1 MKRAVVFGGGRITD
15 YTSLCFTHKD
25 GDYIICADSGI
36 IHCEKLGLKADLWVG
51 DFDSCDFDTC
61 KNLSCAK
68 EAVIERLNPVK
79 DMSDTEYA
87 LDYAVQNG
95 YDTLIL
101 IGGIGSRLDH
111 SLSNL
116 YLTEKYFKMGIKL
129 TVVDESN
136 VINFVRNS
144 SFLAAKSRFKYV
156 SILPLEDCVVSCSG
170 FCYNLSH
177 EKLFRNSTRAISN
190 ELSDDAGTITIHDGS
205 AFIIES
211 ID

>member
-1 MKRAVVFGGGRITD
+1 MKRAVVFGGGRIAD
-15 YTSLCFTHKD
+15 YTSLCFTHQA

-36 IHCEKLGLKADLWVG
+36 IHCEELGLKADLWVG

-61 KNLSCAK
+61 INLPCARNVSIK
-68 EAVIERLNPVK
+68 RLNPVK

-95 YDTLIL
+95 YDSLVL
-101 IGGIGSRLDH
+101 IGGIGTRLDH

-116 YLTEKYFKMGIKL
+116 YLTEKYFKIGIKL
-129 TVVDESN
+129 TVIDENN
-136 VINFVRNS
+136 VISFVKNS
-144 SFLAAKSRFKYV
+144 SCLVTKSRFKYV
-156 SILPLEDCVVSCSG
+156 SILPLEDCVVSCRG
-170 FCYNLSH
+170 FYYNLSY

-190 ELSDDAGTITIHDGS
+190 ELSDDTGTITIHDGS